1 MGINEE
7 NPYIKNIETINVPP
21 VNQKEPEVPFVE
33 KNDLTDINEP
43 VVLELEME
51 EAYVIKDVTDK
62 KKKKGFFFRMPFNTT
77 ILFTAMILFYEL
89 LFHGYY
95 FGFWDINIVYII
107 LFSLTTGGFISILTN
122 LFPAIVNKILAVV
135 FTLFTGI
142 LFIAQLIYHE
152 VFNNYLS
159 VAGTIKY
166 GNQAADNYETVIQNV
181 KENLW
186 LFIMMLL
193 PVLFIIIFSRRI
205 VDYKPRKW
213 WMNIGLA
220 VVVVIIY
227 SFNIMMMKTDKN
239 TLYSAYQIYKQYTSV
254 DMAVEKLGV
263 YEAFI
268 IDMRE
273 AVAGKIGRDGGDLG
287 FQVVHTDDD
296 TSDGAGNAVE
306 NTIETMVGSIIG
318 IAGESADE
326 KTADNETDECTAPID
341 TSPNVL
347 EIDFDEINEEAGNEG
362 ISSLSDYFQSLE
374 PTKKNEYTGMF
385 EGYNLIFI
393 TAEGFSGYAL
403 ESGLF
408 PNLSKLADEGFVF
421 HNYYQPLW
429 YGSTL
434 GGEYANLMG
443 SPTKNGGY
451 LSMYRAG
458 KNENGMIFSLANQL
472 NRKGYTSIGYH
483 NNDYTYYDRDITH
496 PALGY
501 DWRANGSGLP
511 EQHDEYGQVP
521 WPQSDLIMVQD
532 TVNEWINQQPFHV
545 YYLTVSG
552 HVLYSYDT
560 NYISRKNWNIVSNLN
575 YTEGTKAYLA
585 AQYELEAAVTE
596 LLDELETH
604 DLLDNTLIVLAGDHV
619 PYDNME
625 ILDEL
630 AGYELEDN
638 FEAYKSRLI
647 IWSASMEEPVEIDKV
662 CSSID
667 ILPTVSNLMGLDYD
681 SRLMIGQDIL
691 ADSKGLVMFAN
702 RSFITDDF
710 FYDANTENIEVR
722 DRAVIS
728 DGQVEN
734 MKAYVANKFTAADNI
749 TELNYYQYIEK
760 YLSTNHK

>member
-1 MGINEE
+1 MANNSE
-7 NPYIKNIETINVPP
+7 NPYSKNIETINVPP
-21 VNQKEPEVPFVE
+21 VNPEEPEVQLV
-33 KNDLTDINEP
+33 KMNHDTDGTDIPAVENDTAEVDEP
-43 VVLELEME
+43 VALEME
-51 EAYVIKDVTDK
+51 EAYVIKVVTDK
-62 KKKKGFFFRMPFNTT
+62 EKKRGFFFRMPFNTT

-89 LFHGYY
+89 LFHGCN
-95 FGFWDINIVYII
+95 FGFKDINIVYII
-107 LFSLTTGGFISILTN
+107 LFSFSVGGFISIFTN
-122 LFPAIVNKILAVV
+122 LFPTIVNKIIAVV

-142 LFIAQLIYHE
+142 LFLAQLIYHE

-166 GNQAADNYETVIQNV
+166 GNQAADNYATVIENI
-181 KENLW
+181 KENIW
-186 LFIMMLL
+186 LFIIMLL
-193 PVLFIIIFSRRI
+193 PILFIIIFSRKI

-213 WMNIGLA
+213 WMNICLTA
-220 VVVVIIY
+220 FVVVIYI
-227 SFNIMMMKTDKN
+227 FNIMIMKTDKN

-268 IDMRE
+268 VDMRE
-273 AVAGKIGRDGGDLG
+273 AFVGKTGRDRGDLD
-287 FQVVHTDDD
+287 FQIVSTKD
-296 TSDGAGNAVE
+296 
-306 NTIETMVGSIIG
+306 NTEVSTEDAM
-318 IAGESADE
+318 ESMADAE
-326 KTADNETDECTAPID
+326 AEEYTAPID

-347 EIDFDEINEEAGNEG
+347 DIDFNEINDVAGNEG
-362 ISSLSDYFQSLE
+362 ISSLSEYFQSLE

-385 EGYNLIFI
+385 EGYNLILI

-408 PNLSKLADEGFVF
+408 PNLSKLANEGFVF

-511 EQHDEYGQVP
+511 EQHDEYGQIP

-532 TVNEWINQQPFHV
+532 TVDEWIDNQPFHI

-560 NYISRKNWNIVSNLN
+560 NYISRKNWSVVEKLH
-575 YTEGTKAYLA
+575 YTETTKAYLA
-585 AQYELEAAVTE
+585 AQYELEAAITE
-596 LLDELETH
+596 LLDELEAH

-619 PYDNME
+619 PYDNMDV
-625 ILDEL
+625 LDEL

-638 FEAYKSRLI
+638 FEAYKSSLI
-647 IWSASMEEPVEIDKV
+647 IWSASMEEPIEVDKV

-681 SRLMIGQDIL
+681 SRLIIGQDIL
-691 ADSKGLVMFAN
+691 SDSQGLVMFSN

-710 FYDANTENIEVR
+710 FYNANTENVEAR
-722 DRAVIS
+722 NRAVVS
-728 DGQVEN
+728 NEQVEN

-749 TELNYYQYIEK
+749 TELNYYKYVEK
-760 YLSTNHK
+760 YLSTNK

>member
-1 MGINEE
+1 MGNNSE
-7 NPYIKNIETINVPP
+7 NPYSKNIETINVPP
-21 VNQKEPEVPFVE
+21 VKHEEPEVQFVKTNNDTLN
-33 KNDLTDINEP
+33 KNDTSEVNEP
-43 VVLELEME
+43 VELEME

-62 KKKKGFFFRMPFNTT
+62 KKRKGFFFRMPFNTT
-77 ILFTAMILFYEL
+77 IIFTAMILFYEL
-89 LFHGYY
+89 LFHGYH
-95 FGFWDINIVYII
+95 FGFKDINIVYII
-107 LFSLTTGGFISILTN
+107 LFSFSVGGFISIFTN
-122 LFPAIVNKILAVV
+122 LFPVTVNKILAVV
-135 FTLFTGI
+135 FTVFTGI

-166 GNQAADNYETVIQNV
+166 GNQAADNYKTVIENI
-181 KENLW
+181 KENVW
-186 LFIMMLL
+186 LFIIMLL
-193 PVLFIIIFSRRI
+193 PVLFVIIFSRKM
-205 VDYKPRKW
+205 VDFKPRKW
-213 WMNIGLA
+213 WLNICLA
-220 VVVVIIY
+220 VFVVIIY
-227 SFNIMMMKTDKN
+227 ISNIMIMKTDKN

-268 IDMRE
+268 VDMRE
-273 AVAGKIGRDGGDLG
+273 AFAGKTGRDRGNLD
-287 FQVVHTDDD
+287 FQIVSTEDNTEVPTEDVKE
-296 TSDGAGNAVE
+296 SMAGA
-306 NTIETMVGSIIG
+306 ET
-318 IAGESADE
+318 GEYA
-326 KTADNETDECTAPID
+326 APID

-347 EIDFDEINEEAGNEG
+347 DIDFDEINDEAGNEG
-362 ISSLSDYFQSLE
+362 ISSLSEYFQSLE

-403 ESGLF
+403 EAGIY
-408 PNLSKLADEGFVF
+408 PNLSKLANEGFVF

-458 KNENGMIFSLANQL
+458 MNENGMIFSLANQL
-472 NRKGYTSIGYH
+472 NRRGYTSIGYH
-483 NNDYTYYDRDITH
+483 NNDYTYYDRNITH
-496 PALGY
+496 TALGY

-511 EQHDEYGQVP
+511 EQHDENGQIP

-532 TVNEWINQQPFHV
+532 TVDEWINNQPFHI

-552 HVLYSYDT
+552 HVLYSYDA
-560 NYISRKNWNIVSNLN
+560 NYISRKNWSVVEKLH
-575 YTEGTKAYLA
+575 YTETTRAYLA

-596 LLDELETH
+596 LLDELEAH

-625 ILDEL
+625 VLDEL

-638 FEAYKSRLI
+638 FEAYKSSLI
-647 IWSASMEEPVEIDKV
+647 IWSASMKEPVEVDKV

-681 SRLMIGQDIL
+681 SRLIIGQDIL
-691 ADSKGLVMFAN
+691 SDAQGLVMFSN

-710 FYDANTENIEVR
+710 FYNANTENVEVR
-722 DRAVIS
+722 NRAVVS
-728 DGQVEN
+728 DEQVEN
-734 MKAYVANKFTAADNI
+734 MKAFVANKFTAADNI
-749 TELNYYQYIEK
+749 TELNYYKYVEK
-760 YLSTNHK
+760 YLSTNK